1 MKKLW
6 TALLSFAI
14 VMAAGMCTM
23 AGTFDGY
30 WDFEQADGTYAYGF
44 PRILVAMDKAWYQ
57 NTKVVLGENGSTASF
72 YHKGSYDAY
81 AEEGMTGGL
90 LFTIGASVNTDF
102 QDLPSF
108 VYLGFDEEEAMN
120 YYALL
125 PTDYQA
131 YMGDEEV
138 RSEYDELWSGVED
151 VLASAIIKGSEK
163 FREIYGTGDDQTV
176 ESEPLSES
184 EQKIISSGDY
194 DYLIN
199 DKTAAIVKYTGD
211 AQEVTIPSEI
221 NEYQVTEI
229 GAEAFRYRKM
239 KSVSIPGSIRSIGRQ
254 AFEYCEITQE
264 LSLPVNCA
272 ISEDAFSYAV
282 LPPVVTIPAGT
293 QVEACAFSY
302 CELVEKIC
310 VDPGAVLKSRAFGYC
325 DDLRLV
331 VLADG
336 TLLEKN
342 AFEYCRGME
351 KAFLCGNVQ
360 AEEGSFADCGEIE
373 VTKAEAE
380 EYDTL
385 KQGAFDGTLVG
396 KEDTFP
402 EEGKTLE
409 IINSPASLD
418 GVTVTLKE
426 ATAQRTDTLGFDYTL
441 SGMIENNSDEGIMQ
455 VIYTFALIDEN
466 GEEFRSFGI
475 VYDGEDKAL
484 PPGASADFFHDD
496 IRWGKQSIPAAVEIG
511 ISSVKTEKELP
522 PAHVPQMGEYL
533 YQALGDEKLANI
545 KEEPPIELSFHVDQG
560 GYGRTAEFTQGEA
573 LDKAVELLC
582 AIKIGAES
590 GEWVTDNYNGIG
602 LKWAD
607 GTYTGISLNLRNL
620 EYWVHSNIHTYELEN
635 LGEFWS
641 YCAEYLEED
650 HYPEEDADDSYEG
663 DEAVEASFSPYDFI
677 TGETG
682 NGKYLVYT
690 FPDICLLIPA
700 GWKDRYLTETDE
712 YGVNF
717 YQKASHDRYLDE
729 GVTEHGGFLF
739 RFSASEDESF
749 RDLPDYRDLGYSEN
763 AGLYFYLKLPS
774 DVRFYNDP
782 EIREEYGEMSGEIDL
797 IADMAQIRKSM
808 HFYTDGIES
817 TDPGMS

>member
-6 TALLSFAI
+6 TVLLSIAI
-14 VMAAGMCTM
+14 VTAAGMCTM

-30 WDFEQADGTYAYGF
+30 WDFEQAEGTYAYGF
-44 PRILVAMDKAWYQ
+44 PRILIAMDKTWYQ
-57 NTKVVLGENGSTASF
+57 NTRVVLGEDGSMASF
-72 YHKGSYDAY
+72 YHKGSYNAY

-120 YYALL
+120 YYAAL

-131 YMGDEEV
+131 YMEDEAI
-138 RSEYDELWSGVED
+138 RNEYDELWSGVEE
-151 VLASAIIKGSEK
+151 VLASAVVKGSEK
-163 FREIYGTGDDQTV
+163 FRELYGTEDDQTV
-176 ESEPLSES
+176 ESELLSES
-184 EQKIISSGDY
+184 EPQVISSGDY
-194 DYLIN
+194 DYLISG
-199 DKTAAIVKYTGD
+199 KTAVIVKYNGD
-211 AQEVTIPSEI
+211 ADDVMIPSEI
-221 NEYQVTEI
+221 NEYQVTRI

-239 KSVSIPGSIRSIGRQ
+239 KSVSIPGSIRSIERQ

-264 LSLPVNCA
+264 LSLPVNA
-272 ISEDAFSYAV
+272 VISEDAFSYAV
-282 LPPVVTIPAGT
+282 LPPVMTIPAGT

-302 CELVEKIC
+302 CETVEKIC

-336 TLLEKN
+336 TRLEKN

-351 KAFLCGNVQ
+351 KAFLCGDVKT
-360 AEEGSFADCGEIE
+360 EEGSFADCGGAEM
-373 VTKAEAE
+373 TRAEAG

-385 KQGAFDGTLVG
+385 KQVALDGTLAG

-402 EEGKTLE
+402 EEGRTLE

-426 ATAQRTDTLGFDYTL
+426 ATAQRTDTLGFDYTF
-441 SGMIENNSDEGIMQ
+441 SGTIENNADEGIMQ
-455 VIYTFALIDEN
+455 VTYTFALIDEN

-484 PPGASADFFHDD
+484 LPGVSEEFFHDN
-496 IRWGKQSIPAAVEIG
+496 IRWGKQSVPAAVEIG
-511 ISSVKTEKELP
+511 ISSVKTETQLP
-522 PAHVPQMGEYL
+522 PAHVPQTGEYL

-545 KEEPPIELSFHVDQG
+545 REEPPVELSFHVDQG

-607 GTYTGISLNLRNL
+607 GTYTGISLNLSNL

-635 LGEFWS
+635 LDAFWS
-641 YCAEYLEED
+641 YCADYLEED
-650 HYPEEDADDSYEG
+650 YYAEEEADDSYE
-663 DEAVEASFSPYDFI
+663 EEAAVEASFSPYDYI

-690 FPDICLLIPA
+690 FPDVCLLIPA
-700 GWKDRYLTETDE
+700 GWKDRYVVDTDE

-717 YQKASHDRYLDE
+717 YHKASHDRYLDE
-729 GVTEHGGFLF
+729 NVTEHGGFLF
-739 RFSASEDESF
+739 RLSASEDESF
-749 RDLPDYRDLGYSEN
+749 RDLPDYRDLGFSEN
-763 AGLYFYLKLPS
+763 ADLYFYLKLPT

-782 EIREEYGEMSGEIDL
+782 EIREEYGEMFGEIDL
-797 IADMAQIRKSM
+797 IAEMAQIRKSM